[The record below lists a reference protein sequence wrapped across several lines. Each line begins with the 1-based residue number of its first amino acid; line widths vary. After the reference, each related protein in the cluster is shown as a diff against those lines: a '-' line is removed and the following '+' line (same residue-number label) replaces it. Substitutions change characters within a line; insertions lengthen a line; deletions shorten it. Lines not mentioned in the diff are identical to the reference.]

1 MDSTI
6 LKKAAVLLRK
16 QGKNVLAKSL
26 EDQVEVM
33 VKMEKATAP
42 MPEIK
47 MYFQDGRVFF
57 QSPNPG
63 FKKCKALSY
72 QLRKLGPGYKYEK
85 EGVWSFPSKPE
96 IINKIKQVYADF
108 FSDPPGEGARPA
120 ILINQEGKP
129 CGLLPF
135 STYHKG

>member
-42 MPEIK
+42 MPASEAGSGLQVREGRSLE
-47 MYFQDGRVFF
+47 FSEQAGDHQQDQASLCR
-57 QSPNPG
+57 
-63 FKKCKALSY
+63 L
-72 QLRKLGPGYKYEK
+72 LLGPSG
-85 EGVWSFPSKPE
+85 
-96 IINKIKQVYADF
+96 
-108 FSDPPGEGARPA
+108 
-120 ILINQEGKP
+120 
-129 CGLLPF
+129 
-135 STYHKG
+135 